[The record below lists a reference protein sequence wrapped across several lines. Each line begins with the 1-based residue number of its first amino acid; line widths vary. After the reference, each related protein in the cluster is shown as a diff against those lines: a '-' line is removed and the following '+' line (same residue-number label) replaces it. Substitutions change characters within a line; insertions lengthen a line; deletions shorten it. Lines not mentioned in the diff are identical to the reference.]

1 MKMQEHGQ
9 GCIYEAA
16 LSWINQGRGLVPLQP
31 GSKHIVGGF
40 GAYGR
45 RITEEREAAA
55 WFRDRRCNLAVIL
68 GDGLL
73 CLDFDRAADYETWAR
88 ASAAAASY
96 TEKTR
101 RGFHVFLAGE
111 SASGAGAGYEI
122 LAAGRVVTVSPSV
135 VGGFVYQVTRQPEI
149 MRVPV
154 DFPLLSESPKIMPL
168 PQHGGSDVL
177 TRIKAAFSVA
187 DVMTKAGV
195 KLSGSERWRRGRCP
209 FHGDNNPSLW
219 VDTER
224 GLWGCRACDA
234 HGDVVNLWAMVH
246 GVGIQ
251 EAIKAM
257 AAAL

>member
-31 GSKHIVGGF
+31 GSKRIVGGF

-45 RITEEREAAA
+45 RVTEEAEAAA

-88 ASAAAASY
+88 VSAAAAASY

-122 LAAGRVVTVSPSV
+122 LAAGRVVTVAPSV
-135 VGGFVYQVTRQPEI
+135 VGGFVYQVTRQADI
-149 MRVPV
+149 SHCPV
-154 DFPLLSESPKIMPL
+154 DFPLLSESPKEAVIL
-168 PQHGGSDVL
+168 PHDGDLLS
-177 TRIKAAFSVA
+177 RIKSAFLVA
-187 DVMTKAGV
+187 DVAISGKV
-195 KLSGSERWRRGRCP
+195 RLSGVGRWRRGRCP
-209 FHGDNNPSLW
+209 FHGDRNPSLW

-224 GLWGCRACDA
+224 GLWGCRACGE
-234 HGDVVNLWAMVH
+234 HGDVINLYARLH
-246 GVGIQ
+246 GLSV
-251 EAIKAM
+251 EDAIKTM